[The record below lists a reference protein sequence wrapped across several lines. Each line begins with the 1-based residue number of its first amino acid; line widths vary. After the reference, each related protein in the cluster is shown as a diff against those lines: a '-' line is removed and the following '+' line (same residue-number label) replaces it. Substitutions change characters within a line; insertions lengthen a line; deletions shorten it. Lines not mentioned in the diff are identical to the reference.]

1 MKKHNFS
8 AGPCILPQQVLEKA
22 SQAVLNFNNS
32 NLSLIEISHRSN
44 DFVAVMDKAQALV
57 KELLQVPD
65 GYSVLFLQGGASTQ
79 FLMTAMNLLK
89 TSGKA
94 AYILSLIHI

>member
-57 KELLQVPD
+57 KELFKYQMATRYFFFKAVQV
-65 GYSVLFLQGGASTQ
+65 
-79 FLMTAMNLLK
+79 
-89 TSGKA
+89 
-94 AYILSLIHI
+94 LSF